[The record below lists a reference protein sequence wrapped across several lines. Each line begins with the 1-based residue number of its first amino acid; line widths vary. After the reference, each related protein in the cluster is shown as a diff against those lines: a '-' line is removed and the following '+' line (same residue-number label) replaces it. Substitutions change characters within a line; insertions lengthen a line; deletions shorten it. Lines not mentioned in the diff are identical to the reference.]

1 MNKLFRFAV
10 VAALTVAMLAA
21 VPTAQAQLQEPIGD
35 CDYVFVSYDGGQTW
49 YQCDNYGRVETRD
62 TISCYYSCPGMA

>member
-21 VPTAQAQLQEPIGD
+21 VPTAQAQQEPIGD
-35 CDYVFVSYDGGQTW
+35 CPYVFYSNDGGQTW
-49 YQCDNYGRVETRD
+49 TQCDNYGRVETRES
-62 TISCYYSCPGMA
+62 TTCYYAC